1 MRESRSP
8 PSLGKGSWKFASGSP
23 HFFVYAIVPN
33 MPIEPIM
40 PIMPIVPIT
49 LAILRLPSLQP
60 LTSFLLCR
68 VVFRIKC
75 LTFAFLF
82 DSKI

>member
-1 MRESRSP
+1 
-8 PSLGKGSWKFASGSP
+8 
-23 HFFVYAIVPN
+23 